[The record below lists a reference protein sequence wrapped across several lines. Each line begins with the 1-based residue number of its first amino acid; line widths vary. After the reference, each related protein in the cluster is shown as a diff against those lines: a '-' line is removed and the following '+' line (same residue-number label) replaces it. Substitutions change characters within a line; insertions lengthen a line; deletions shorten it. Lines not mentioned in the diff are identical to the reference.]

1 MGFNYTV
8 FLLFLQIVVEEAIK
22 IMTGACMCYE
32 SVPCDPDVVVASG
45 ELLQRKSYPYLI
57 ETWHGGYELEKGPFV
72 I

>member
-1 MGFNYTV
+1 
-8 FLLFLQIVVEEAIK
+8 
-22 IMTGACMCYE
+22 MCYE